1 MPVINIY
8 TKENEKDQIKVAH
21 QVAVMCGDREI
32 EGVESVVF
40 DEIKPDDLVMVTIR
54 CAVKI
59 GK

>member
-8 TKENEKDQIKVAH
+8 TKYNEKDQAKISH
-21 QVAVMCGDREI
+21 QVVVQCGDREI
-32 EGVESVVF
+32 EGIESIVF
-40 DEIKPDDLVMVTIR
+40 DEIKQDNLVMVTIR